1 MDIKE
6 AYKKIETALEQIRTN
21 EEWLNYLSFHSRF
34 HNYSFGNSMLI
45 YAQRPNATYVA
56 GYTAWLRMG
65 RFVKKGEKA
74 IKIFAPVKYKIQ
86 KEEDEENDYYITGF
100 KLASVFDISQTDGD
114 DDKLPVLVTGLQTGH
129 DNHESTYCKLCSV
142 IALPINEKDDIA
154 GKGEYHRDTQQIFI
168 KTSNTPTQKIKTLL
182 HEYAHHLYFT
192 KYYAESSRSDEELIA
207 ESVAYIACSYLGI
220 DTGDYSF
227 GYLASWSN
235 EDPKR
240 LRTVASKTILIAN
253 EIIAKINTSEILTI
267 PEPGLV

>member
-1 MDIKE
+1 MNIKE
-6 AYKKIETALEQIRTN
+6 AYKKIETALEQIQSN
-21 EEWLNYLSFHSRF
+21 EEWQNYLSFHSRF

-45 YAQRPNATYVA
+45 YAQRPDATYVA

-74 IKIFAPVKYKIQ
+74 IKIFAPVKYK
-86 KEEDEENDYYITGF
+86 KEDGEENDYYITGF

-129 DNHESTYCKLCSV
+129 DEHKAIYNKLCSV
-142 IALPINEKDDIA
+142 IGLPIIDKDDIA

-192 KYYAESSRSDEELIA
+192 KHYAENSRSDEELIA

-227 GYLASWSN
+227 SYLASWSN

-240 LRTVASKTILIAN
+240 LRALASKTILIAN
-253 EIIAKINTSEILTI
+253 EIIAKINTSEILAI
-267 PEPGLV
+267 PEPSLV